1 MANLTAAYTEGRK
14 MGEGYSDKQ
23 QAFVFRIPV
32 YQNMPA
38 KPVSFTK
45 SGNPNNYLKSLTV
58 SGQTLTPAFSGTVT
72 KYSLILPDTGSITIT
87 AVPVSAKAKLSLTGP
102 KKLKKGT
109 NTFTIKCKSENGSTR
124 KYKLSVVCNAQK
136 K

>member
-14 MGEGYSDKQ
+14 MGQGYADKQ

-32 YQNMPA
+32 YRNMPEKA
-38 KPVSFTK
+38 VTFSQ

-58 SGQTLTPAFSGTVT
+58 SGQKLTPDFSGAQV
-72 KYSLILPDTGSITIT
+72 KYSLILPDTGSITIK
-87 AVPVSAKAKLSLTGP
+87 AAPVSGKATLSLTGP

-109 NTFTIKCKSENGSTR
+109 NTFTIRCKAENGSTR
-124 KYKLSVVCNAQK
+124 KYQLSIVCSERK